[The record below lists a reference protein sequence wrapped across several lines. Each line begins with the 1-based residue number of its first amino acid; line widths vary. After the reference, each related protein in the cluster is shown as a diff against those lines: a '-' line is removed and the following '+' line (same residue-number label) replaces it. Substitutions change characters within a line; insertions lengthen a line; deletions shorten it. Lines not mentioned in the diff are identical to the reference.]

1 MAQVMLKALNKK
13 YDEVHA
19 VKDVNLHIR
28 DKEFMVLVGPSGCV
42 SPPPCGWCRG
52 SRSSP
57 ARSHRFG
64 WSTNAPKYRDI
75 AMVFHNYALYPHC
88 RVRHMAFG

>member
-28 DKEFMVLVGPSGCV
+28 P
-42 SPPPCGWCRG
+42 
-52 SRSSP
+52 
-57 ARSHRFG
+57 HR
-64 WSTNAPKYRDI
+64 
-75 AMVFHNYALYPHC
+75 
-88 RVRHMAFG
+88 